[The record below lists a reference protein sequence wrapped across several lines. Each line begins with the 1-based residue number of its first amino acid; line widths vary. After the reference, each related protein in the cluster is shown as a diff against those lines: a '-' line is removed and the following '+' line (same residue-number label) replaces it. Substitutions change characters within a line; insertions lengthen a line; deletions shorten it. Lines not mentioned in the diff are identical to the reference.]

1 MLLYLLHSEL
11 GFKVKVRHG
20 FRVRLAYEVGECI
33 ISMKVLTNII
43 QPWSLCGVFDHLFL
57 QGLQKKTSTK
67 SFQILLHPSV
77 SQRGES
83 ESMIFIYS
91 FIHSNMSKTLVL
103 ATCYS

>member
-43 QPWSLCGVFDHLFL
+43 QPCVCVVYLIICSYRAFKKKPVPNPSKYFCTLQSLNEGNLKV
-57 QGLQKKTSTK
+57 
-67 SFQILLHPSV
+67 
-77 SQRGES
+77 
-83 ESMIFIYS
+83 
-91 FIHSNMSKTLVL
+91 
-103 ATCYS
+103 